1 MIRYSNHHDLDPA
14 VYPYFEIYPKI
25 QTVQSQAKFK
35 STDGAREFKSYIH
48 PDPKEVSK
56 RQPWNFGWP
65 SSRPVSS
72 PVSTSSSASTSTSS
86 PAPKSMMV
94 YPVIKICEF
103 PIIQRIVSKLLAN
116 FDIYRPRDLSVLR
129 CVPRRGTLHPCST
142 FQTSPTAKVFGRHQE
157 VGGNETRLPGDKD
170 M

>member
-35 STDGAREFKSYIH
+35 STDGARGFKSYIH

-116 FDIYRPRDLSVLR
+116 FDIKLRYLQTPRSIRSSMCTPPWNVASLLDLPNQSYSQSLR
-129 CVPRRGTLHPCST
+129 SSPRSRW
-142 FQTSPTAKVFGRHQE
+142 E
-157 VGGNETRLPGDKD
+157 
-170 M
+170 